1 MFKILYNII
10 SKFEKGNKNWETDFT
25 TNNLT
30 VWVLAQATITQTK
43 GTDKCLGLMNLK
55 LKQ

>member
-55 LKQ
+55 LKE